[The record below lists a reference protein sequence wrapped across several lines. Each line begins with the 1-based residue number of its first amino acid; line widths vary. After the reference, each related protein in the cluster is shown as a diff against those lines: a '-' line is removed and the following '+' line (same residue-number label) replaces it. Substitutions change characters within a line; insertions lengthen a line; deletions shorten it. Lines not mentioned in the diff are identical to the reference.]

1 MQNAILYNFKYES
14 RKKNNLAVVSGL
26 GVQSGS
32 SPPVLGAEMLIN
44 DEYIYPIS

>member
-1 MQNAILYNFKYES
+1 MQFYIILNMNQEKT
-14 RKKNNLAVVSGL
+14 NLAVVSGL